1 MVSSIPI
8 TEIVKLIENVPSY
21 VIDAS
26 NKLKFTSGFIVSLGF
41 NKPDI
46 PKHLWF
52 YIYDNDIPVA
62 RVYSPSIKSKNNVPP
77 NCSSLQA
84 EIYIDFKDYSN
95 ISFNKLLNDT
105 INKLIDMKLFKKKD
119 LIVKD
124 IRFIKYANVIF
135 NHVFIR
141 IEKLF

>member
-1 MVSSIPI
+1 MRYPKGGYKSFLDNMVKYLDIELNNEIIKIDTKRKKVITQNKKEIFYDILVSSIPI

-62 RVYSPSIKSKNNVPP
+62 RVYSPSIKSKNNVL
-77 NCSSLQA
+77 SKR
-84 EIYIDFKDYSN
+84 YY
-95 ISFNKLLNDT
+95 
-105 INKLIDMKLFKKKD
+105 
-119 LIVKD
+119 
-124 IRFIKYANVIF
+124 
-135 NHVFIR
+135 
-141 IEKLF
+141 